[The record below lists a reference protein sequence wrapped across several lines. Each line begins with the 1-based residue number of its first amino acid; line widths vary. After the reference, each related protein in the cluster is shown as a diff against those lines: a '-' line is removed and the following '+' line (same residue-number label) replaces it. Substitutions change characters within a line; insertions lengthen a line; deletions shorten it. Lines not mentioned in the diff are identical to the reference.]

1 MHLWRRKWQPS
12 PVFLPGES
20 HEQRSLAGYS
30 SWSRKESDT
39 TEWLTCT
46 RTHILCTDYI
56 WMYLYTTNRNALH
69 VFKTVSH
76 CKSELAK
83 IFPLALDFRDLF
95 NNYSTNSFPYLQSIS
110 LYKYLAIY
118 YPLFIHSPL
127 IDISAMSSQDVASL
141 SIAARGSGSQNGMTW
156 VQVLTSWLPVPWG
169 SHLTSWAS
177 ASSCDKWGRSSMRK
191 GRKNK
196 MDGWEALSTMS
207 AWYNRYWYSE
217 SET

>member
-118 YPLFIHSPL
+118 
-127 IDISAMSSQDVASL
+127 L
-141 SIAARGSGSQNGMTW
+141 SIIYPFSSDRYFCHVISRCGLSEHSSKGLRFSEWNDLGSSPDFMASCSLRKSPNFLSFSFFMW
-156 VQVLTSWLPVPWG
+156 QVGEVLNEE
-169 SHLTSWAS
+169 
-177 ASSCDKWGRSSMRK
+177 RK
-191 GRKNK
+191 KK
-196 MDGWEALSTMS
+196 
-207 AWYNRYWYSE
+207 
-217 SET
+217 